1 MIASIT
7 RIGLGKTFVSSLN
20 RIAWDKNQKRG
31 NTPMEIT
38 LIPTLKSLLSLISN
52 PLKYFLPF

>member
-20 RIAWDKNQKRG
+20 RIACDRNQKSG
-31 NTPMEIT
+31 NMPREIT
-38 LIPTLKSLLSLISN
+38 LIPTLKSLLSLMSN
-52 PLKYFLPF
+52 PLQYFFPF

>member
-20 RIAWDKNQKRG
+20 NIAWDKNQKRG
-31 NTPMEIT
+31 NNPREMT
-38 LIPTLKSLLSLISN
+38 LIPMLNNLFSLIFI
-52 PLKYFLPF
+52 P